1 MIFRIE
7 GSAGVERK
15 GILPGKRRR
24 LPTCR
29 RFLWAKS
36 SLASPLPGIVAGA
49 ILCFILAMNAYA
61 KPVLLGGD
69 SGAVTAFVPMTAALL
84 PTASADLLMPHPD
97 RHRLGGRA
105 S

>member
-1 MIFRIE
+1 VGFTLDIPDRGQCGCGTE
-7 GSAGVERK
+7 GDPAGQAQPLALV
-15 GILPGKRRR
+15 
-24 LPTCR
+24 R

-69 SGAVTAFVPMTAALL
+69 SAPSQ
-84 PTASADLLMPHPD
+84 PSY
-97 RHRLGGRA
+97 R
-105 S
+105 